1 MRVIESEG
9 NINKHPFDMPVCVS
23 IIASSITSDHCLQ
36 PSVYRISSAG
46 RKDCHPAPWIWKEMN
61 LRCVFFST
69 YSVTNIPVHFIMQ
82 NYLYNL

>member
-36 PSVYRISSAG
+36 PSIYRISSAG

-61 LRCVFFST
+61 LRCVFFFHLFCHQHSCIL
-69 YSVTNIPVHFIMQ
+69 YYAKLFI
-82 NYLYNL
+82 